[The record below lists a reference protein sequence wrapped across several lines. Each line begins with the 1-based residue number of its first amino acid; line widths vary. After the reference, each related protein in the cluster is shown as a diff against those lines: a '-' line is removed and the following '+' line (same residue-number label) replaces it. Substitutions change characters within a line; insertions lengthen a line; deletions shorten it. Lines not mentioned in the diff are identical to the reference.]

1 MFLKLYNLAKFRVN
15 VSQAFISLL
24 KKNTIH
30 FTEIIFLWEDMFQLI
45 KFNINKK
52 NCEI

>member
-1 MFLKLYNLAKFRVN
+1 MFLKLNNSAKFRVN
-15 VSQAFISLL
+15 ISQAFKSLL

-30 FTEIIFLWEDMFQLI
+30 LTEIIFLWEDMFQLI
-45 KFNINKK
+45 KLNTNKK